1 MDKAEVPRVTLHN
14 LRHLHA
20 SIAIRGGMDAKSVAE
35 RLGHSRASFTLD
47 RYIHL
52 FESQKAKYPVSITGW
67 LEPKK
72 DEEV

>member
-1 MDKAEVPRVTLHN
+1 
-14 LRHLHA
+14 
-20 SIAIRGGMDAKSVAE
+20 MDAKSVAE

-52 FESQKAKYPVSITGW
+52 FESQKAKHPVSIKGW

-72 DEEV
+72 DEEI